1 LHSTKWSDEKKRWK
15 PLSSKTKKKNSM
27 QNSGEE
33 NGYTVPDPNTTMINV
48 TREPSDIHKTPSKR
62 KSWK

>member
-1 LHSTKWSDEKKRWK
+1 
-15 PLSSKTKKKNSM
+15 M